1 MPRTDKRVFQGM
13 AAGWS
18 LGVLAR
24 RQGTN
29 LDRLGSLR
37 VWTAVQLILF
47 LVFLILVYTLDSGFV
62 TIYGAV
68 YLLTLGL
75 AFALTI
81 QMRQTLE
88 RVGQS
93 VKIGG

>member
-1 MPRTDKRVFQGM
+1 MLFF
-13 AAGWS
+13 AGYFWS

-37 VWTAVQLILF
+37 VWTAVQLSLF
-47 LVFLILVYTLDSGFV
+47 LIFLVLVYTLDSGFM

-68 YLLTLGL
+68 YLLSLGL
-75 AFALTI
+75 AFVVTI
-81 QMRQTLE
+81 QMRQTVEGIGQLVQ
-88 RVGQS
+88 VG
-93 VKIGG
+93 G